1 MNAIVIHSIPYGDNS
16 RIAHILM
23 ANEGLKSFMVRS
35 GKGNRSKNNHLLA
48 PLSLLE
54 IEVHLRE
61 NANIHNL
68 TQMNSAYTLAEIPFD
83 PVKSA
88 IALFCGELLHKT
100 LHKDYSNPGLFRFI
114 AESVVALD
122 QSEKPANFP
131 MYFLSG
137 LCSHYGFELHNEGE
151 PKVFDISS
159 GEITNRMA
167 LHPADLSERE
177 CMVLS
182 SLIEAGQAF
191 YDVSANQRERRNITD
206 VLISYLR
213 QHLDMK
219 FEIRSAGVLH
229 EVFS

>member
-16 RIAHILM
+16 RIAHILL

-68 TQMNSAYTLAEIPFD
+68 TQLNSAYSFVEIPFD
-83 PVKSA
+83 PVKSS

-100 LHKDYSNPGLFRFI
+100 LHKDYANAGLFRFI
-114 AESVVALD
+114 AEAVVALD
-122 QSEKPANFP
+122 QADKAANFP

-137 LCSHYGFELHNEGE
+137 LCAQYGFELQRTGL
-151 PKVFDISS
+151 PKIFDMSS
-159 GEITNRMA
+159 GEVFDRLA
-167 LHPADLSERE
+167 LQPADLSERE
-177 CMVLS
+177 CVILS
-182 SLIEAGQAF
+182 ELIEAGTSFQE
-191 YDVSANQRERRNITD
+191 VSANQRDRKNIVDT
-206 VLISYLR
+206 LISYLR
-213 QHLDMK
+213 QHLETK
-219 FEIRSAGVLH
+219 FEIRSAGILH